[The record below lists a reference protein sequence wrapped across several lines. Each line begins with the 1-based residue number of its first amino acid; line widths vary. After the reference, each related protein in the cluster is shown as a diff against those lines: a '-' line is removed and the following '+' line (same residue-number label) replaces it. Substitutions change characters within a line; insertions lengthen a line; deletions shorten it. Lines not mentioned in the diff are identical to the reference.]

1 MRDESGKHRLEQLWM
16 TKNVRL
22 RIYDVFIKELGN
34 DQKDF
39 DEESER

>member
-1 MRDESGKHRLEQLWM
+1 M

>member
-1 MRDESGKHRLEQLWM
+1 MSQENIDWSKLWM